1 MLQGPS
7 SRRTVS
13 QSHRWA
19 VEVVEVGKQQQGSY
33 WKDGLGSLWGL
44 MMTYWIGD
52 QLTRLSSLEDGTWKG
67 KVSCIE
73 AADHCKDSGDNCT
86 ALGHCRTGSR
96 KMIAVEVLRLL
107 PSGAAV
113 VDSSK
118 CRTLLTVLST
128 WKNPSGLQEVDS
140 KTMLSYCFHL
150 TLTNEPLMMT
160 TDVCPMALSLRVY
173 EH

>member
-1 MLQGPS
+1 MQGPS

-13 QSHRWA
+13 QSHKGS
-19 VEVVEVGKQQQGSY
+19 VEVVEAGKQQQGSY

-52 QLTRLSSLEDGTWKG
+52 QLTKPSSLEDGTWKG
-67 KVSCIE
+67 KVSCTE
-73 AADHCKDSGDNCT
+73 AADHCKDSDDNCT
-86 ALGHCRTGSR
+86 ELGHCRKGSR
-96 KMIAVEVLRLL
+96 MMIVAVEVLRLL
-107 PSGAAV
+107 PSGAAA
-113 VDSSK
+113 VDSSM

-128 WKNPSGLQEVDS
+128 WKSPSGQQEVDS
-140 KTMLSYCFHL
+140 KTLLSYCFHL